1 MAIEIYTK
9 EDCAYCVN
17 AKNLLRM
24 HKKEFVE
31 YKLNEDFTRDILLSK
46 FPEARTFPVIV
57 IDGFNIG
64 GYDQLQRQINEE
76 MQDNRKVLLEDGYH
90 GA

>member
-9 EDCAYCVN
+9 EDCAYCIN
-17 AKNLLRM
+17 AKNLLKM
-24 HKKEFVE
+24 HMKDFVE
-31 YKLNEDFTRDILLSK
+31 YKLGEDFTRDILLSK
-46 FPEARTFPVIV
+46 FPEATTYPVIV

-64 GYDQLQRQINEE
+64 GYDQLQSQINEE
-76 MQDNRKVLLEDGYH
+76 TSDNRKILLENNYS